1 MSYRQ
6 GNVLFCF
13 VSLFLKSTGTWTN
26 SPPRGRQPY
35 LPHSLPLWPHHH
47 IQQFKVRKASQ
58 RELKWNCFRASTTP
72 SREAWLYDRPDD
84 RRCDVVD
91 NSRAFQHEKTL
102 RNHFFFFFCYLSSS
116 SFSPKTKKIRE
127 NKMSW
132 ILFFF
137 FKGKS
142 RDERFFCCCLCV
154 ALQGRS
160 SKEGVGSINKK
171 ECFFQVDIEPKVCIC
186 IQSVWRKK
194 KKNPPSSSSN
204 RK

>member
-160 SKEGVGSINKK
+160 SREGVGSINKK
-171 ECFFQVDIEPKVCIC
+171 ECFF
-186 IQSVWRKK
+186 R
-194 KKNPPSSSSN
+194 
-204 RK
+204 